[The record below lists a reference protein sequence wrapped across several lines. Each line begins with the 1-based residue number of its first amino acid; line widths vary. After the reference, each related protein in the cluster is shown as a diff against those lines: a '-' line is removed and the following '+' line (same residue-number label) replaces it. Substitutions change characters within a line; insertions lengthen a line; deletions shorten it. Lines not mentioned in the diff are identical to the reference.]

1 MSKEKINHIIEKLDI
16 EKKIVLSF
24 DNYKKELFSLYEEA
38 YNQSYIFRGFSNDD
52 EIFPSVV
59 RKCKQNGGE
68 TLADIRKYESIV
80 LEKFSRYSIQYLP
93 YYEKTIDWL
102 AAAQHYGL
110 PTRLIDWT
118 YNLDVGLFFS
128 IGKPNSNNKDF
139 GNSYLMVCK
148 LNDKR
153 IIDDFDDF
161 HGTWIDSD
169 PRSKKDILLENYK
182 DIDEKGFSWSN
193 KSSDNYNE
201 SMCFIKGNAAN
212 PRIIMQEGLF
222 QIGRIDGNNKESID
236 EYEKRCLEKCIDTIE
251 KIYIVPL
258 ELKAKLR
265 EFLCEKRVTK
275 LRLFP
280 DLQNIC
286 DYIAESTTVK

>member
-1 MSKEKINHIIEKLDI
+1 MSIERISHIIEKIDNR
-16 EKKIVLSF
+16 KKFTLSIG
-24 DNYKKELFSLYEEA
+24 DYKKTIFSLYEEA
-38 YNQSYIFRGFSNDD
+38 YHQNYIFRGFSNDD
-52 EIFPSVV
+52 EILPSVV

-68 TLADIRKYESIV
+68 TLADIRKYESNV

-93 YYEKTIDWL
+93 YYEKMIDWL

-128 IGKPNSNNKDF
+128 IGKPNNENKER
-139 GNSYLMVCK
+139 GSSYLIVCK

-182 DIDEKGFSWSN
+182 DIDEKGFSRLS

-265 EFLCEKRVTK
+265 EFLGEKRVTK

-286 DYIAESTTVK
+286 DYIVESTTVK

>member
-16 EKKIVLSF
+16 EKKVVLSF

-52 EIFPSVV
+52 EILPNVV
-59 RKCKQNGGE
+59 RKCKINGGK
-68 TLADIRKYESIV
+68 TISDIWNYESTV

-93 YYEKTIDWL
+93 YYEKLIDWI

-128 IGKPNSNNKDF
+128 IGKPNNEKKELGS
-139 GNSYLMVCK
+139 SYLIVCK

-153 IIDDFDDF
+153 IVDDFDDF
-161 HGTWIDSD
+161 HGHWIDSD
-169 PRSKKDILLENYK
+169 PRSKKDILLLNYNN
-182 DIDEKGFSWSN
+182 IDKNGFSWLS
-193 KSSDNYNE
+193 KASDDYSE

-212 PRIIMQEGLF
+212 PRIIMQEGPF
-222 QIGRIDGNNKESID
+222 QIGRIDGNNEESID
-236 EYEKRCLEKCIDTIE
+236 EYERRCLEQYIDTIE
-251 KIYIVPL
+251 KIYIVPQ

-265 EFLCEKRVTK
+265 EFLDEKRVTK

-286 DYIAESTTVK
+286 NYIIESTTVK